1 MSSPHPQET
10 KPNGSGTSGQPTEVT
25 SSADNGPLWK
35 RIATRAVYTVTR
47 IVNASKKIIKKIR
60 GALVDRGATG
70 GIAGWDMSMVNG
82 SEQFIDLTGL
92 QEHIVRQLRLV
103 HAAFVC
109 ESHLGPTIC
118 HVPQQAHMPDNKSIL
133 STIQMEAYGCIIQD
147 KPKKVSG
154 EQPYVQS
161 PDGYRFPLK
170 IRQGLPY
177 MDIRPVRDDEWER
190 LPSTWLC
197 SDNEWDPSIY
207 DHEVDHDWEDK
218 ARDSVEKR
226 LAKLSHDE
234 HGVLDVETHTLA
246 TEEETD
252 FESVSRREV
261 EINFTKLI
269 EDELVDTVLEYEVDN
284 DVYHR
289 YSDSDEDSDGWE
301 VHKVRRSTRLAG
313 QVKDYSES
321 RKKERGKTKSAPDES
336 VTGPANASLAPAP
349 GPPTQE

>member
-1 MSSPHPQET
+1 MSGPYPQET
-10 KPNGSGTSGQPTEVT
+10 TPNGSGTLGQPSEVS

-35 RIATRAVYTVTR
+35 RIAKRAVYTVTR
-47 IVNASKKIIKKIR
+47 IVNASKKLIKKIR
-60 GALVDRGATG
+60 GALADRGATG

-234 HGVLDVETHTLA
+234 HGVLDVETQTLA
-246 TEEETD
+246 TEEETEI
-252 FESVSRREV
+252 ESVSRREV

-284 DVYHR
+284 EVYHR
-289 YSDSDEDSDGWE
+289 YSDSDDDSNEWE
-301 VHKVRRSTRLAG
+301 VHKVRRSSRLAG
-313 QVKDYSES
+313 QVKDYSEAK
-321 RKKERGKTKSAPDES
+321 RKERGKTESAPAEAMMES
-336 VTGPANASLAPAP
+336 TKTSVPSGPEPQA
-349 GPPTQE
+349 QQ